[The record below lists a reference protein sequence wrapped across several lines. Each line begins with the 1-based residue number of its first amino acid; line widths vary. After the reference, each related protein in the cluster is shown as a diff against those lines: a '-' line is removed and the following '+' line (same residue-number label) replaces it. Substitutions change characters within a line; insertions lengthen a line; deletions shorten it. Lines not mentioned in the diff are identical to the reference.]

1 WGLAGY
7 ERTVS
12 VGYNQNWE
20 RIRFMLN
27 YSLTQTPTSHRDEQV
42 SFTVS
47 IPLDK
52 WLPSAWANYTY
63 TDNRHRSQ
71 QHLIGISGT
80 ALQDDNLNYNL
91 QQSWGNNGMG
101 ENGSMNSTW
110 QGSFGSVS
118 GGYNY
123 DNNSRQVNYKLQGGI
138 IGHAGGFTLAQSLP
152 ETVTLVDAD
161 DGPGIKVENSTGV
174 YTDSYGYAVIP
185 YASPYRTNNI
195 ILNTAS
201 NPQVDIEE
209 PVKQVIPSRGAVTL
223 ATFSAR
229 TGIRVLLTLQHNG
242 NNVPFGA
249 LAALAGENEKNY
261 ASIVGDNGQVY
272 LTGVSAGDRVMV
284 KWGEKATQQCTAQ
297 IAIPADELTN
307 KAVAI
312 LAAECK

>member
-1 WGLAGY
+1 
-7 ERTVS
+7 
-12 VGYNQNWE
+12 
-20 RIRFMLN
+20 M
-27 YSLTQTPTSHRDEQV
+27 
-42 SFTVS
+42 
-47 IPLDK
+47 
-52 WLPSAWANYTY
+52 
-63 TDNRHRSQ
+63 
-71 QHLIGISGT
+71 
-80 ALQDDNLNYNL
+80 
-91 QQSWGNNGMG
+91 
-101 ENGSMNSTW
+101 
-110 QGSFGSVS
+110 
-118 GGYNY
+118 
-123 DNNSRQVNYKLQGGI
+123 
-138 IGHAGGFTLAQSLP
+138 
-152 ETVTLVDAD
+152 
-161 DGPGIKVENSTGV
+161 
-174 YTDSYGYAVIP
+174 
-185 YASPYRTNNI
+185 
-195 ILNTAS
+195 NTAS

-307 KAVAI
+307 KTVAI